1 MKSIESDPVDHFAA
15 SDSGAHEV
23 HISIHPRSVK
33 GRFRQL
39 KNTILIFAYLVYF
52 LLPWVPW
59 ERTIGPDQAV
69 LWDLVGRKFYLF
81 ALIIHPKEIF
91 WLAGILM
98 IAALL
103 LFFVTGIA
111 GRIFCGY
118 FCFQTLW
125 TDVFVWIERLVQGER
140 PARIRLDKQP
150 WNVEKIRKKSLTH
163 FFWLLFAF
171 ITGLTFTLYWGYAP
185 ELVRAFF
192 LGSAA
197 APMYITTLIITA
209 TTYTMAGFAREQ
221 TCTHM
226 CPYSRFQS
234 AMFDRD
240 TKLVAYDQNRGEG
253 KQGRGKVTREFKT
266 REKRQAA
273 GIGDCIDCGYC
284 VQVCPTG
291 IDIRDGLQA
300 SCIHCALCI
309 DACNNIMDK
318 MEWTRGLIRYSS
330 EQEEVGKKA
339 RILKP
344 KTFGYGLALL
354 LSLTILIWS
363 VEHKAE
369 LDTAISQI
377 RQPLYVRLSD
387 GSIQNSYEIKLT
399 NYTQTEQPLTL
410 GIDGLENAAMDIGK
424 IQSISLRPEQQLRLL
439 IKVKQ
444 KTMQHNQ
451 KVSDFEFIVQP
462 KDKDLDEKRIKAR
475 FYTP

>member
-1 MKSIESDPVDHFAA
+1 MTDPAIQ
-15 SDSGAHEV
+15 EV
-23 HISIHPRSVK
+23 HIPIHPRSVK
-33 GRFRQL
+33 GYFRTL
-39 KNTILIFAYLVYF
+39 KNIILVVAYLVYF

-59 ERTIGPDQAV
+59 ERATGPNQAV

-81 ALIIHPKEIF
+81 GLVIHPKEIF

-125 TDVFVWIERLVQGER
+125 TDIFVGIERLVQGER

-150 WNVEKIRKKSLTH
+150 WNTEKIRKKSLTH
-163 FFWLLFAF
+163 ILWLLFAF

-185 ELVRAFF
+185 ELFKAFF
-192 LGSAA
+192 TGSAA

-240 TKLVAYDQNRGEG
+240 TKLVAYDQKRGEG
-253 KQGRGKVTREFKT
+253 EQGRSKVTREFKT
-266 REKRQAA
+266 REERQAA

-291 IDIRDGLQA
+291 IDIRNGLQV

-318 MEWTRGLIRYSS
+318 MEWPRGLIRYSS
-330 EQEEVGKKA
+330 EHEEAGKKA

-344 KTFGYGLALL
+344 KNFGYGIALL
-354 LSLTILIWS
+354 LSLVVLIWS

-369 LDTAISQI
+369 LDTAITQI

-399 NYTQTEQPLTL
+399 NYTQKEQFLTL
-410 GIDGLENAAMDIGK
+410 GLDRLDNATLDVGK
-424 IQSISLRPEQQLRLL
+424 IQSIHLRPEQQLRLL
-439 IKVKQ
+439 VKVKQ
-444 KTMQHNQ
+444 KTEQQTQ
-451 KVSDFEFIVQP
+451 KVSDFNFIVYP
-462 KDKDLDEKRIKAR
+462 KDKNINEKRIKAR